1 MMILHHISGT
11 MISWRTVI
19 TQMATRLWNSPSW
32 VSYQWDLTCKW
43 GTIQT
48 AQDTLC
54 LVMIVFQL
62 FQSRRQSISGLT
74 WHCTRVFMILL
85 FLFSLSFWINALF
98 HIRVLSVRSDPFQEL
113 HMIIQ
118 NDIESGQKTFAFTQK
133 SESSRGILLTKTK
146 TSKSPVAFSLTCTL
160 LWPERWPP
168 EPPSWSLLSFQ
179 ESLRT

>member
-1 MMILHHISGT
+1 MMTVFDDIASHYKLLYESYLWSVCTRIIKIKSIKSGK

-32 VSYQWDLTCKW
+32 VSYQWDLTCKCKW

-85 FLFSLSFWINALF
+85 FLFSLSFWTNALF
-98 HIRVLSVRSDPFQEL
+98 HNRALSIHSDPF
-113 HMIIQ
+113 
-118 NDIESGQKTFAFTQK
+118 
-133 SESSRGILLTKTK
+133 
-146 TSKSPVAFSLTCTL
+146 PFSDPL
-160 LWPERWPP
+160 
-168 EPPSWSLLSFQ
+168 
-179 ESLRT
+179 ESLYHHTFIGVHCAICSPK